1 MKIHHHRARLSG
13 CALNDHNHH
22 LDRHHQHHQHHHH
35 DQRHQQQ
42 RVYLEPCHPLPRWE
56 DSTVVAGISEFL
68 PQLPSVVVS
77 TSIEGQFGLKI
88 YEQKQPA
95 WQKLQD
101 RQRILLP
108 PHSVFLSTIV
118 PCWPCRKTLPTL
130 RTIVSRT
137 NHSIR

>member
-35 DQRHQQQ
+35 DQRHQQH
-42 RVYLEPCHPLPRWE
+42 RAYLELCHPLPRWE
-56 DSTVVAGISEFL
+56 DSIIAAGISEFL

-77 TSIEGQFGLKI
+77 TNIGGYFCSKNH
-88 YEQKQPA
+88 EQKQSA

-101 RQRILLP
+101 HLRILLP
-108 PHSVFLSTIV
+108 PHSALLSSTG
-118 PCWPCRKTLPTL
+118 PCWPCRRTLPTVT
-130 RTIVSRT
+130 TIVSRT
-137 NHSIR
+137 KHSIR